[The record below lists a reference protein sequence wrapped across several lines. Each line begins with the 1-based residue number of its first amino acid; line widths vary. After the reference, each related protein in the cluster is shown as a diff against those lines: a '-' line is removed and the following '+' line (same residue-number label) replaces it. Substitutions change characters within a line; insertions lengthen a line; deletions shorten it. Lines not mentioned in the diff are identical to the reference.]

1 MTFFFSCMLEPY
13 LILIDNLCV
22 DRFTDIYK
30 KNVIYSTKQIL
41 IEKFITVRCCKSL
54 QLDPFSFL
62 FLKSQGRISSY
73 FGPEAFVQ
81 TSKIRS
87 DRLRRALEMVKN
99 PAAGERT
106 GGKTTGGERG
116 SKQNAGKKKP
126 KKKPAEDEGDGK
138 AEGKAIKNPG
148 NKSGGKRVCFAD
160 DVEESSDG
168 QSARMKEEEE
178 ERGDDFMQKMSEKV
192 RKAKAEMGK
201 KNQARSFAGV
211 QSTGGK
217 SIEGSGRARGKRRGA
232 GRGGNQVAN
241 SIPVSLDVKSR
252 RGRSARGGRTGPSKQ
267 AGVVNLSESSSSES
281 NDEDTMVPAVQRG
294 KHVKP
299 RNATEK
305 RQNSARASEK
315 SLKTEE
321 GLAEQTG
328 NSRQKGLKDKGE
340 RTPHGKEAKEASVV
354 KQETVEK
361 SKVPSTKVGPDVVN
375 VSVNSA
381 TRVLDPVSWK
391 VKDGVQKLREST
403 QSKRENMKQKD
414 ARGKLSTSGNDLPSK
429 PLEKDF
435 SGTRTQEVAEPR
447 SGRKNASG
455 CVGKMEKE
463 KRRIDSSSVM
473 KRRMGTDEPVLAAE
487 AERSLVSKE
496 EEGKAAAA
504 RPGSEED
511 KPVDM
516 SKADVSVINRRN
528 LPATLMYLNQRS
540 KQDRMLLNQISGKR
554 GRNAVELRMEQEER
568 RGLPVVVE
576 RVKRKEEDEKSSG
589 EEEAHFSP
597 GLTFE
602 DALDGGGAES
612 GAVLRAKRRK
622 FHSGTQ
628 GRSVVEDKHR
638 NTSAGQKSVKT
649 GSEHKSARSVSQ
661 GKSLGSSSSDEES
674 SRLKSVQTKGLTG
687 QLNATKALSDGRK
700 KDTSVALK
708 ERSAV
713 EKSSGGKHRRV
724 SSGRDKKLVASV
736 IESALSEAVSVNH
749 STGKALTKTRA
760 DSNSFETHLKELD
773 GDHKSSISEEDFDR
787 FISTGQ
793 QTNSRTK
800 QKSEEGDLERVKGKS
815 KRSRAFDRPIK
826 AGGSDDDGCARSV
839 RKSFQNQLRHLH
851 EQRSI
856 KGHGPLYTSAPG
868 QNYNPFQDVTA
879 RAFVG
884 KGKGRGKNRTAMEDG
899 GGGGGFIT
907 QEERAQYENLTVDD
921 LGSDFSDD
929 GF

>member
-1 MTFFFSCMLEPY
+1 MTDDFFFSRMLEPY

-22 DRFTDIYK
+22 DRFTDIYIK
-30 KNVIYSTKQIL
+30 KNAIYPTKQNL
-41 IEKFITVRCCKSL
+41 IEKLITVRCCKSL

-106 GGKTTGGERG
+106 SSKTTGGERG

-148 NKSGGKRVCFAD
+148 NKSGGKRLCFAD
-160 DVEESSDG
+160 NVEESSDG

-178 ERGDDFMQKMSEKV
+178 ERGDDFMLKMSEKV

-201 KNQARSFAGV
+201 KNQARSFACV
-211 QSTGGK
+211 QSTRGK
-217 SIEGSGRARGKRRGA
+217 SVEGSGRARGKGRGA

-281 NDEDTMVPAVQRG
+281 NDEDAMVPAVQRG

-321 GLAEQTG
+321 GLAEETG
-328 NSRQKGLKDKGE
+328 KSRQKGE
-340 RTPHGKEAKEASVV
+340 RTLHGKDAKEASVV

-361 SKVPSTKVGPDVVN
+361 AKVPSTKVGPDVLN

-381 TRVLDPVSWK
+381 TPVLDPVSWK
-391 VKDGVQKLREST
+391 VKDGVEKLREGT

-414 ARGKLSTSGNDLPSK
+414 ARGKLSTSGHDLPSK
-429 PLEKDF
+429 PLGKDF

-463 KRRIDSSSVM
+463 KRRIDRSSVM

-511 KPVDM
+511 EPVDM

-612 GAVLRAKRRK
+612 CAVLRAKRRK

-628 GRSVVEDKHR
+628 GKSVVEDKHR

-649 GSEHKSARSVSQ
+649 GSEHKTARSVSQ
-661 GKSLGSSSSDEES
+661 GKSLGCSSSDEES
-674 SRLKSVQTKGLTG
+674 SRLKSVQTKGLPG
-687 QLNATKALSDGRK
+687 QLNATKALSDDRK

-713 EKSSGGKHRRV
+713 EKSSGGKHRGV
-724 SSGRDKKLVASV
+724 SSSRDQKLVASV
-736 IESALSEAVSVNH
+736 LESALSVNH
-749 STGKALTKTRA
+749 SKTRA
-760 DSNSFETHLKELD
+760 GSNSFESHLEELD

-787 FISTGQ
+787 FSSTGQ
-793 QTNSRTK
+793 QTISRTK
-800 QKSEEGDLERVKGKS
+800 QKSEEGDLARVKGKS